1 MAILAI
7 YNIKGGV
14 GKTAAS
20 VNLSHCAAR
29 AGARVLVWDLDPQGA
44 STFTFRIKPRVKGGA
59 RKLIRGKRAVE
70 DQIKGADIASVDLL
84 PADFRYRHLDLRLAA
99 TPRPERLMR
108 SFLRL
113 LAREYDHVL
122 VDCAPG
128 ISLVSECVL
137 RAVDAVLVPLIPTT
151 LSVRTYKQLVQFLE
165 RKKITRPAV
174 MPFLSIV
181 DRRKRLHR
189 ELVEHYRAFGK
200 GFLKTVIPNATEVEQ
215 MALRRAPV
223 RTFAPNSVAAH
234 AYEAMWREITER
246 LT

>member
-14 GKTAAS
+14 GKTATTI
-20 VNLSHCAAR
+20 NLSDCAAR

-59 RKLIRGKRAVE
+59 RKLIRGKRTVE
-70 DQIKGADIASVDLL
+70 DRIKGTDFPSVDLL

-99 TPRPERLMR
+99 TPKPGRLMR
-108 SFLRL
+108 SLLRL
-113 LAREYDHVL
+113 LARDYDHVL

-137 RAVDAVLVPLIPTT
+137 GAVDAVLVPLIPTT
-151 LSVRTYKQLVQFLE
+151 LSVRTYEQLVQFLE
-165 RKKITRPAV
+165 RKRITRPAV
-174 MPFLSIV
+174 IPFLSIV

-189 ELVEHYRAFGK
+189 ELVEHFRASGK
-200 GFLKTVIPNATEVEQ
+200 GFLETIIPNATEVE
-215 MALRRAPV
+215 
-223 RTFAPNSVAAH
+223 
-234 AYEAMWREITER
+234 
-246 LT
+246 

>member
-1 MAILAI
+1 MTILAI

-14 GKTAAS
+14 GKTAAA

-44 STFTFRIKPRVKGGA
+44 STFIFRIKPRVKGGA
-59 RKLIRGKRAVE
+59 RKLIRGMLAVE
-70 DQIKGADIASVDLL
+70 DRIKGTDFASVDLL
-84 PADFRYRHLDLRLAA
+84 PADFRYRRLDLRLAA

-108 SFLRL
+108 SLL
-113 LAREYDHVL
+113 KHLARDYDHVL

-137 RAVDAVLVPLIPTT
+137 GAVDAVLVPLIPTT
-151 LSVRTYKQLVQFLE
+151 LSVRTYEQLVRFLK
-165 RKKITRPAV
+165 RKRITRPTV

-181 DRRKRLHR
+181 DRRKRLHC
-189 ELVEHYRAFGK
+189 ELAEHFSASGK
-200 GFLKTVIPNATEVEQ
+200 GFLETIIPNATEVEQ
-215 MALRRAPV
+215 MALHRAPV
-223 RTFAPNSVAAH
+223 GTFAPNSTASR
-234 AYEAMWREITER
+234 AYEALWREITER